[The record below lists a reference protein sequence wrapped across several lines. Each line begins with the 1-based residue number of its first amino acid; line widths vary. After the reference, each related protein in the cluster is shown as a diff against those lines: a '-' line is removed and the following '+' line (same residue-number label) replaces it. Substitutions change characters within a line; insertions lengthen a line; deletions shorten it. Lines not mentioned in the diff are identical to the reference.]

1 MALNG
6 IKVKHLDGE
15 AEHMRI
21 EPDVTD
27 CESAPRTLARNVTRT
42 GCVASGN
49 SANMLPK
56 TPEHEPANRPAR
68 NEHRRFQ
75 CALPLERY
83 PQLSKAELK
92 HSKTV
97 PAARPVPKPPN

>member
-6 IKVKHLDGE
+6 IKVKQLDGE

-42 GCVASGN
+42 GWVASGN

-56 TPEHEPANRPAR
+56 TPEHEPANPSGAQRTPT
-68 NEHRRFQ
+68 
-75 CALPLERY
+75 LPMRIT
-83 PQLSKAELK
+83 P
-92 HSKTV
+92 
-97 PAARPVPKPPN
+97 